1 MPLRGIAP
9 GWLSAFESAL
19 HRFNRFA
26 QHERNAFVRV
36 QSVADEERHHDDIL
50 RSCQPVAISDARLL
64 FHEHGMHFRVN
75 VSRADEF
82 DLSFD
87 GCARVFVVA
96 RAVAGDEQSDVLP
109 LGRCRPGMFLN
120 NFTGARQQH
129 VRHAVVRADRTAVVN
144 RPAAAPLRAGKIGSI
159 IGAKAEFARDD
170 FLGEITFADEQ
181 RNDEDTRRKHAPQHA
196 ANGRLEFPEAFEHLR
211 EKVATAQFIRV
222 LIRRRGGIRVQR
234 RAMAD
239 QHQRGVG
246 KVII

>member
-1 MPLRGIAP
+1 M
-9 GWLSAFESAL
+9 
-19 HRFNRFA
+19 
-26 QHERNAFVRV
+26 FV
-36 QSVADEERHHDDIL
+36 
-50 RSCQPVAISDARLL
+50 
-64 FHEHGMHFRVN
+64 
-75 VSRADEF
+75 
-82 DLSFD
+82 
-87 GCARVFVVA
+87 
-96 RAVAGDEQSDVLP
+96 
-109 LGRCRPGMFLN
+109 N

-181 RNDEDTRRKHAPQHA
+181 RNDEDTRRKYAPQHA

-211 EKVATAQFIRV
+211 EKLAAAQFIRV

-246 KVII
+246 GIAFSHARMFTPARPVRKQIAARDDLFPARRSRGTVKNREPNQSGRSAIKQRAPSSLGHREHPWSNRCRRGNQRAGYSAGLLNPPESR